1 MLQYG
6 RKDHCCT
13 QRKVGGCVGGTTA
26 LQYAVVPSNFLNVLF
41 YGGVVY
47 GTTCMYMNV
56 CMYTCTCEASCTC
69 MYMYM

>member
-47 GTTCMYMNV
+47 TVLHECTYVHVKLHVHV
-56 CMYTCTCEASCTC
+56 CMYVH
-69 MYMYM
+69 MYM